1 MMREA
6 TMQKKLKEEMISS
19 YLKTLCFFLLLVS
32 VNASQAGVNILPSTG
47 IEIVATPGVVAN
59 DSVLL
64 KPSSDQTTA
73 LQYRL
78 RTLRSDDQEIDKS
91 RVKVKN
97 RYTKGAQ
104 SLDRYRTFLSGQEK
118 SNPVTST
125 VEFKPTWSDIP
136 GIYISSLA
144 ANGNASDIPLKI
156 TIKPKSLFTLQLANF
171 TIATS
176 SLKAPII
183 SEVNIVMGSN
193 SPRWELYLVAENLKF
208 QSGRNKIKNDRVFAR
223 VKDEQNPKTWK
234 LLNKKTKFV
243 SGIATS
249 VVTIATLEFLVES
262 ERDDQAG
269 DYLGNI
275 KFLVRNFK

>member
-104 SLDRYRTFLSGQEK
+104 SLDRY
-118 SNPVTST
+118 
-125 VEFKPTWSDIP
+125 
-136 GIYISSLA
+136 
-144 ANGNASDIPLKI
+144 
-156 TIKPKSLFTLQLANF
+156 
-171 TIATS
+171 
-176 SLKAPII
+176 
-183 SEVNIVMGSN
+183 
-193 SPRWELYLVAENLKF
+193 
-208 QSGRNKIKNDRVFAR
+208 
-223 VKDEQNPKTWK
+223 
-234 LLNKKTKFV
+234 
-243 SGIATS
+243 
-249 VVTIATLEFLVES
+249 
-262 ERDDQAG
+262 
-269 DYLGNI
+269 
-275 KFLVRNFK
+275 